1 MCKISD
7 SHTFISNF
15 YNVFKFSKG
24 HSSKVIMDSSL
35 NFLYVE
41 ASLTPLVFFSPDT
54 LLCIRG
60 SEGHR
65 GSN

>member
-41 ASLTPLVFFSPDT
+41 AITLGYKLTQKFFFKNT
-54 LLCIRG
+54 GNNFCMA
-60 SEGHR
+60 
-65 GSN
+65 